1 MTVCC
6 SSQNCKK
13 QLANKISK
21 GGFCC
26 FVAQAILG
34 EEGVKRLGLIHRRLP
49 AFFLQAGC
57 FTVQFPYTLLS
68 AVGRCFITRLLL
80 AAHQAPLRQ
89 ESSLKLN

>member
-13 QLANKISK
+13 QLSSKINK
-21 GGFCC
+21 GGFLC
-26 FVAQAILG
+26 FVAQTILG
-34 EEGVKRLGLIHRRLP
+34 EEGVRKLGLIHRRLP

-57 FTVQFPYTLLS
+57 STVQFPYALLS
-68 AVGRCFITRLLL
+68 AMGRCFIAGLLL